1 MAPKDNLVG
10 IFPSRVAVVI
20 EPSVGGA
27 VVDSIFLR
35 RSCRQDAEY
44 CVWPDRSSGLNAGGT
59 GRLISQ
65 RRRKFDPI
73 ALAVFRT
80 ARYARRLSRGVCSR
94 VRPTGPREIGTL
106 AGLGEKK
113 PGVTTQAVFVRL
125 SFQEPR

>member
-1 MAPKDNLVG
+1 
-10 IFPSRVAVVI
+10 
-20 EPSVGGA
+20 
-27 VVDSIFLR
+27 LR
-35 RSCRQDAEY
+35 LAGPIKRTERRGDWEADISATKEVRSHR
-44 CVWPDRSSGLNAGGT
+44 
-59 GRLISQ
+59 
-65 RRRKFDPI
+65 
-73 ALAVFRT
+73 LAVFRT